1 MKQRKKDL
9 TNQRLTRK
17 EYSKSLKM
25 CSFFLS
31 QFLSTCTFYWLNR
44 ACDGDHR
51 RFMMKQFHGLGIQ
64 RHIRIDL
71 TDLSHNIHNRNE
83 IEGHLHALFIAY
95 KDNMKNIKNMK
106 NINNNNNNVDTK
118 LYTIILTDDVVLTN
132 ESLEQL
138 VLCINNLPE
147 DWEVFQGHISNPVL
161 YEKILKEYYEENR
174 TLYPNYLLPTYFQS
188 TACYVMKNSSIS
200 KLISLY
206 YTFTNNTETQYRL
219 ENLENLKILCTMED
233 MIYSKLRTYS
243 SLYSC
248 FNRWNDNKKTA
259 DSRNMLL
266 LTSLYSIS
274 SLLPIFQKVEIFQ
287 KFPKFQKFNDNNF
300 LKFLS

>member
-1 MKQRKKDL
+1 
-9 TNQRLTRK
+9 
-17 EYSKSLKM
+17 M
-25 CSFFLS
+25 CSSFLS

-51 RFMMKQFHGLGIQ
+51 RFMMNQFRRLEIQ

-71 TDLSHNIHNRNE
+71 TDPSHNFQNRNE
-83 IEGHLHALFIAY
+83 MEWHLRALFVAH
-95 KDNMKNIKNMK
+95 KDNIENIENIKNIENDIK
-106 NINNNNNNVDTK
+106 EDIKEDEK
-118 LYTIILTDDVVLTN
+118 KRLYTIIMKDDVVLTN
-132 ESLEQL
+132 ESLERL
-138 VLCINNLPE
+138 ALCINNLPE

-174 TLYPNYLLPTYFQS
+174 TLYPNYLFPMYFQS

-200 KLISLY
+200 KLMSLY
-206 YTFTNNTETQYRL
+206 YTLTNNTETQYRL
-219 ENLENLKILCTMED
+219 ENLENLENLDTTEE

-248 FNRWNDNKKTA
+248 FNRWNDNKKTV

-274 SLLPIFQKVEIFQ
+274 SLLPTFQ
-287 KFPKFQKFNDNNF
+287 KFEKFQKFNDNNF
-300 LKFLS
+300 LDFLS